1 MDDTALLADLA
12 AEQRALDDLL
22 APLDEARWRAP
33 TPADGWT
40 VHHTVA
46 HLALAELLAHAS
58 VIEGRDPV
66 GSGPF
71 PFTAPDEPAALLDA
85 WRAARRATLS
95 AFAERDDRDRVPWGG
110 RRMAVRSLATARL
123 METWAHGLDCF
134 AAVDVTPHDT
144 DRLVHVA
151 RLGWRSLPVAFA
163 VAGEEPTAP
172 PESLRVELTAPSGA
186 TWAFGPEPADAA
198 GTVRGDAG
206 VWCRVVTHR
215 WRSPEPAPLQC
226 DGDLAVASVR
236 VARAFL

>member
-1 MDDTALLADLA
+1 MNDTALLADLD
-12 AEQRALDDLL
+12 AEQRTLDDLL
-22 APLDEARWRAP
+22 ASFAVDQWNAS

-40 VHHTVA
+40 VHDTVA
-46 HLALAELLAHAS
+46 HLALAELLARGS
-58 VIEGRDPV
+58 VVDDRDPV

-71 PFTAPDEPAALLDA
+71 PFAAPDDPAALLA
-85 WRAARRATLS
+85 MWRSARAGSLAAFRA
-95 AFAERDDRDRVPWGG
+95 RDDRDRVPWGG

-134 AAVDVTPHDT
+134 AAVDAPAHDT

-163 VAGEEPTAP
+163 VAGEEPPAP
-172 PESLRVELTAPSGA
+172 PESLRVQVRAPSGA
-186 TWAFGPEPADAA
+186 TWVFGPDPHDAA
-198 GTVRGDAG
+198 GTVHGDAG

-215 WRSPEPAPLQC
+215 WRAPEPPPLGC
-226 DGDLAVASVR
+226 DGELAVAAVR

>member
-1 MDDTALLADLA
+1 MQDVALVADLDAEHQELDALLTALADDEWA
-12 AEQRALDDLL
+12 AA
-22 APLDEARWRAP
+22 

-40 VHHTVA
+40 VHDTVA
-46 HLALAELLAHAS
+46 HLALAELLAYAS
-58 VIEGRDPV
+58 VVDDRDPV

-71 PFTAPDEPAALLDA
+71 PFTAPDEPAALLAVWRDA
-85 WRAARRATLS
+85 RQATLA
-95 AFAERDDRDRVPWGG
+95 AFRERDDRDRVPWGG

-134 AAVDVTPHDT
+134 AAVDAPVRDT

-151 RLGWRSLPVAFA
+151 RLGWRSLAVAFA
-163 VAGEEPTAP
+163 VAGEEPPAP
-172 PESLRVELTAPSGA
+172 PESLRVEVRAPSGD
-186 TWAFGPEPADAA
+186 TWAFGPDTHDAA

-215 WRSPEPAPLQC
+215 WRAPEPPPLAC
-226 DGDLAVASVR
+226 DGELAVAAVR

>member
-1 MDDTALLADLA
+1 MQDRALLADLD
-12 AEQRALDDLL
+12 AEQQSLDDLL
-22 APLDEARWRAP
+22 ASLDDTDWAAP
-33 TPADGWT
+33 TPAAGWT
-40 VHHTVA
+40 VHDTVA

-58 VIEGRDPV
+58 VVDERDPV

-71 PFTAPDEPAALLDA
+71 PFQAPAAPAALLDS
-85 WRAARRATLS
+85 WRSARHATLA
-95 AFAERDDRDRVPWGG
+95 AFAARDDRDRVPWGG

-134 AAVDVTPHDT
+134 AAVGRAPVDT

-163 VAGEEPTAP
+163 VAGESPPAP
-172 PESLRVELTAPSGA
+172 PEELRVELRAPSGA
-186 TWAFGPEPADAA
+186 RWEFGPDAGEA
-198 GTVRGDAG
+198 AARVRGDAS

-215 WRSPEPAPLQC
+215 WRAPEPAPLEC
-226 DGDLAVASVR
+226 AGDLATAAVR

>member
-1 MDDTALLADLA
+1 VEDVALLHDLA
-12 AEQRALDDLL
+12 AEQQVLDDLL
-22 APLDEARWRAP
+22 AGLPEAQWERS
-33 TPADGWT
+33 TPAEGWSVRDT
-40 VHHTVA
+40 VE

-58 VIEGRDPV
+58 VVDDRDPV

-71 PFTAPDEPAALLDA
+71 PFTAPRDAAGLLEA
-85 WRAARRATLS
+85 WRAARRAAID
-95 AFAERDDRDRVPWGG
+95 AFGARPDHDRVPWGG

-134 AAVDVTPHDT
+134 AAVGASPVDT

-163 VAGEEPTAP
+163 VAQEEPPAAP
-172 PESLRVELTAPSGA
+172 GLLRVELHAPSGA
-186 TWAFGPEPADAA
+186 RWAFGPAPAGSA
-198 GTVRGDAG
+198 GLVRGGAG

-215 WRSPEPAPLQC
+215 WRAAAAAPLEC
-226 DGDLAVASVR
+226 RGDLATAAVR